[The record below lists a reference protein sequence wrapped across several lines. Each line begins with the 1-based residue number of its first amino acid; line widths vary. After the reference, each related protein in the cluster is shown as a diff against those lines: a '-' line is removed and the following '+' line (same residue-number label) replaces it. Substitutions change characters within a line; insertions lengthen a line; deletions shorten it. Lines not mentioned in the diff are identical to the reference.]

1 MACGRAAHALAE
13 IACPQLTVRDV
24 GSTRRPGAA
33 KFLEMRGKLV
43 SGWAERSLGILVAL
57 SASFASGEARADAN
71 DVKGT
76 IGGAMLGAEVVMLT
90 ESAFRL
96 RPGWM
101 YWAGGGA
108 GGLLGGYLGY
118 EISDDSSNRP
128 PSFLLA
134 GGIAL
139 IIPTI
144 MGVLTAT
151 QYEPIGTIR
160 QDLPGDSGDGSDADG
175 DEPDTDEPDSMRAD
189 PEQPQ
194 ARPPVPRLELPTIG
208 LAQAFSRDELAR
220 FRVRQAPELHVSLLR
235 GVF

>member
-1 MACGRAAHALAE
+1 
-13 IACPQLTVRDV
+13 
-24 GSTRRPGAA
+24 
-33 KFLEMRGKLV
+33 MRGEIVTVVGK
-43 SGWAERSLGILVAL
+43 GSLGGIVGLGLLCAVAR
-57 SASFASGEARADAN
+57 EAHADAN

-101 YWAGGGA
+101 YLAGGA
-108 GGLLGGYLGY
+108 GGALAGGYLGY
-118 EISDDSSNRP
+118 RISDDSSNRP

-151 QYEPIGTIR
+151 QYEPGGSFR
-160 QDLPGDSGDGSDADG
+160 QELPDGDGADDEDAPEPDG
-175 DEPDTDEPDSMRAD
+175 DDFAEPDPADSNELAPDEDPGARA
-189 PEQPQ
+189 P
-194 ARPPVPRLELPTIG
+194 APRLELPTFR
-208 LAQAFSRDELAR
+208 LAQAFSRDELALHG
-220 FRVRQAPELHVSLLR
+220 VRQATELHLSLFR

>member
-1 MACGRAAHALAE
+1 
-13 IACPQLTVRDV
+13 
-24 GSTRRPGAA
+24 
-33 KFLEMRGKLV
+33 MRGKNVGTSVRRWLGGAV
-43 SGWAERSLGILVAL
+43 VVGLLSGAPRA
-57 SASFASGEARADAN
+57 ARADTAN

-76 IGGAMLGAEVVMLT
+76 AGGAMLGAEIVMLT

-101 YWAGGGA
+101 YLAGGA
-108 GGLLGGYLGY
+108 GGALVGGYLGY
-118 EISDDSSNRP
+118 RISDDSTNRP

-151 QYEPIGTIR
+151 QYEPIGSVR
-160 QDLPGDSGDGSDADG
+160 QEPSDDGTDDSADDDAPDDDDGFEEPLPDDAGDGA
-175 DEPDTDEPDSMRAD
+175 RA
-189 PEQPQ
+189 
-194 ARPPVPRLELPTIG
+194 RLELPRLE
-208 LAQAFSRDELAR
+208 LAQAFSRDELAA
-220 FRVRQAPELHVSLLR
+220 FGLRQVTEYHLSLLR

>member
-1 MACGRAAHALAE
+1 MRA
-13 IACPQLTVRDV
+13 
-24 GSTRRPGAA
+24 TRFP
-33 KFLEMRGKLV
+33 EMRGKNV
-43 SGWAERSLGILVAL
+43 VASRQRSLA
-57 SASFASGEARADAN
+57 SAVVLGLLCGAAGDARADTAN

-76 IGGAMLGAEVVMLT
+76 VGGAMLGAEIVMLT

-101 YWAGGGA
+101 YMAGGA
-108 GGLLGGYLGY
+108 GGALLGGYLGHK
-118 EISDDSSNRP
+118 ISDDSSNRP

-151 QYEPIGTIR
+151 QYEPIGSVR
-160 QDLPGDSGDGSDADG
+160 QELPDDDAGGASDDDANDG
-175 DEPDTDEPDSMRAD
+175 DANGLDSNEEPSADDVEGGGSARA
-189 PEQPQ
+189 PH
-194 ARPPVPRLELPTIG
+194 LELPGIG
-208 LAQAFSRDELAR
+208 LARAFSRDELAT
-220 FRVRQAPELHVSLLR
+220 FGVRQVTELHLSVLR